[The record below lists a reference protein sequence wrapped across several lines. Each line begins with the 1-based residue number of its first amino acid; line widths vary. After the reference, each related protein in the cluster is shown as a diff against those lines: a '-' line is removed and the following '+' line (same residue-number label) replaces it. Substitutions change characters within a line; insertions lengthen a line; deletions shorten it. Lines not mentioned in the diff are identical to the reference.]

1 MLHEDAENVRFLL
14 EANRQVQRGQR
25 RAIILAA
32 VACSLTLG
40 ILVGHFL
47 SHDRSHV
54 LAGTHDIPSELAS
67 SFVMIAKQV
76 EPSVVNISTVT
87 QPVSSGRDRS
97 GSFENPLPFDFSRPV
112 DKEARRGVGSGVIVD
127 AAGYILT
134 NHHVIL
140 GADRIKV
147 KLADGAE
154 YIGKVIG
161 GDQETDL
168 AVVKIEPR
176 VELRSA
182 RLGDSDRTQVGDWV
196 LAIGSPFGLDQ
207 TVTAGIIS
215 AKDREANELK
225 NRPSFQHFLQTDAAI
240 NRGNSGGPLINLA
253 GEVVGINAAIA
264 TTTGDYNG
272 IGFAVPSNEAL
283 LIYRQLNKTGRV
295 VRGFLG
301 VVTDPVT
308 PQIAKVYGL
317 ASARGA
323 IVSIV
328 TDSYSANGRDISTPA
343 ARAGLQLADILIE
356 YRGEPLRNNLDLIRR
371 VAATPVGSEAEIK
384 IVRNGREMMLRAVI
398 GKRPSIDNDE
408 RQEPDA
414 PVARVGE
421 TQSLGLD
428 VANLPISL
436 AKEMETNGVIGVV
449 VARVQPGSL
458 AEDVD
463 LRRDDIIERVNRQP
477 VSNALQFRRALE
489 KVAADESIVLQVYR
503 RKSSAPRRF
512 VSLNKP

>member
-1 MLHEDAENVRFLL
+1 MSHEDAENVLSLL
-14 EANRQVQRGQR
+14 AANRRSQR
-25 RAIILAA
+25 RAAGLSVI
-32 VACSLTLG
+32 ACTLTLG
-40 ILVGHFL
+40 MLLGHFL
-47 SHDRSHV
+47 SRDRSRV
-54 LAGTHDIPSELAS
+54 LAGTHDIPTELAS
-67 SFVMIAKQV
+67 AFVVIAKQV

-87 QPVSSGRDRS
+87 QPVSSARDRS
-97 GSFENPLPFDFSRPV
+97 GSIDNPLPFDFSRPG
-112 DKEARRGVGSGVIVD
+112 DREARRGVGSGVIVD

-147 KLADGAE
+147 RLSDGAE

-168 AVVKIEPR
+168 AVIKIEPKIQ
-176 VELRSA
+176 LRSA

-196 LAIGSPFGLDQ
+196 LAIGSPLGLDQ

-264 TTTGDYNG
+264 TSTGDYNG

-283 LIYRQLNKTGRV
+283 LIYRQLNRTGHV

-301 VVTDPVT
+301 VITDPVT

-328 TDSYSANGRDISTPA
+328 SNTYSANGRDVATPA
-343 ARAGLQLADILIE
+343 VRAGLQLGDILIE
-356 YRGEPLRNNLDLIRR
+356 YRGEALRNNLDLIRR
-371 VAATPVGSEAEIK
+371 VAATPVGNEAEIK
-384 IVRNGREMMLRAVI
+384 LMRNGQEMIVRAII
-398 GKRPSIDNDE
+398 GKRPSLDDDDRE
-408 RQEPDA
+408 EPGTVVS
-414 PVARVGE
+414 PVGD
-421 TQSLGLD
+421 TQTLGLD
-428 VANLPISL
+428 VVSLPVSL
-436 AKEMETNGVIGVV
+436 AKEMDLNGVSGVV
-449 VARVQPGSL
+449 VAKVLAGSL

-477 VSNALQFRRALE
+477 VSSAQQFRRSL
-489 KVAADESIVLQVYR
+489 DRFGSGESIVMQVYR